1 MIIELISIGD
11 ELLKG
16 NVVNTNA
23 TFLSRQL
30 MFEGYAVSR
39 QTTLPDERESLA
51 KGFRETLQRADLV
64 IATGG
69 LGPTLDDRTR
79 EIAAAL
85 FHSDFHFDQA
95 LADDIKR
102 RFGDRNVSI
111 ENQAKIPS
119 RAKILQNRIGT
130 APGLLFSEEGKA
142 LILLPGVP
150 REMEPMFLEQVQ
162 PWIQK
167 QWPLKAK
174 KESVQLYF
182 CLIHESL
189 LDPHLRELTEHYSSV
204 EAGIYPAH
212 GTLTV
217 ALQSSDKS
225 QLEAFQKELIS
236 RFSNYHYFS
245 KSGKIEEALLDCF
258 IKHKKTLAFAESC
271 TGGMLSMHVTSVPG
285 ASDYF
290 LGSFV
295 VYSNTMKQQ
304 ILGVS
309 KETLDSQG
317 AVSEAAVKEMLD
329 GIFKKTSAD
338 FAIAVSGI
346 AGPSGGTEQKPVG
359 TICAAI
365 GERGKAPDAGT
376 FKSFGNRHTITLL
389 TTQWLLGALW
399 RKVEKGIPAFPLDL
413 FRD

>member
-1 MIIELISIGD
+1 MIIELLSIGD

-23 TFLSRQL
+23 AFLSRQFVL
-30 MFEGYAVSR
+30 AGYAVSC
-39 QTTLPDERESLA
+39 QTSLPDEPESLA
-51 KGFRETLQRADLV
+51 KGLAEVLQRADLV

-79 EIAAAL
+79 EIAAEL
-85 FHSDFHFDQA
+85 FHSDFHFDHA
-95 LADDIKR
+95 VADDIKC
-102 RFGDRNVSI
+102 RFGDHSVSV
-111 ENQAKIPS
+111 ENQARVPS
-119 RAKILQNRIGT
+119 KAKILQNRIGT
-130 APGLLFSEEGKA
+130 APGLLFSEGNKT

-150 REMEPMFLEQVQ
+150 REMESMFLEQVL

-167 QWPLKAK
+167 QWPLKTK
-174 KESVQLYF
+174 KESVQLFF
-182 CLIHESL
+182 CLVHESL
-189 LDPHLRELTEHYSSV
+189 LDPHLRELTERYPSV
-204 EAGIYPAH
+204 EAGIYPAY

-217 ALQSSDKS
+217 VLHSTDES
-225 QLEAFQKELIS
+225 QLEAFQKNLTL
-236 RFSNYHYFS
+236 RFSNYRYVS
-245 KSGKIEEALLDCF
+245 PNGKIEEALHDWF
-258 IKHKKTLAFAESC
+258 VRHQKTLAFAESC

-290 LGSFV
+290 LGSFI

-304 ILGVS
+304 ILDVS
-309 KETLDSQG
+309 KVTLDSQG
-317 AVSEAAVKEMLD
+317 AVSEATVIEMLE
-329 GIFKKTSAD
+329 GVFKKTAAD

-365 GERGKAPDAGT
+365 GERGEIPDVGT
-376 FKSFGNRHTITLL
+376 FKSFGNRQTITLL

-399 RKVEKGIPAFPLDL
+399 RKVEKGISAFPLL
-413 FRD
+413 P